1 MRWWN
6 EVVAVVGTMLPLPTV
21 VLAML
26 TLATIVALLWY
37 FFPAW
42 IPRRWP
48 RFRMPRFSLP
58 KWRLPTW
65 RRPSWRRRRRP
76 KKADEPEPAEPVEGD
91 EVPELPAA
99 TFADLADRLA
109 AEGRFA
115 EAVRERL
122 RGMVR
127 ELIERGVLEH
137 RPGWTVTELAA
148 VAANRRPQVADP
160 LGGAGQLFS
169 DIWYGGR
176 PAGDEQYRRMCGYAA
191 AQSAALAPAGV
202 GR

>member
-1 MRWWN
+1 
-6 EVVAVVGTMLPLPTV
+6 MLPLPTV
-21 VLAML
+21 VLALL
-26 TLATIVALLWY
+26 TLATVVALLWY

-42 IPRRWP
+42 VPRRWP
-48 RFRMPRFSLP
+48 RLSWRPSA
-58 KWRLPTW
+58 WRLPEAGGSARW
-65 RRPSWRRRRRP
+65 RRPSWRRRRA
-76 KKADEPEPAEPVEGD
+76 KKADAPESRLEPVSRVD

-109 AEGRFA
+109 AEGRYA

-148 VAANRRPQVADP
+148 VAASRRPQVADP
-160 LGGAGQLFS
+160 LNAAGGSSPTSGTATAPPAPTSTGTCAGTP
-169 DIWYGGR
+169 R
-176 PAGDEQYRRMCGYAA
+176 

>member
-6 EVVAVVGTMLPLPTV
+6 EVVAVVGTVLPLPTV

-48 RFRMPRFSLP
+48 RLRMPRLSLP
-58 KWRLPTW
+58 KWRLPKW
-65 RRPSWRRRRRP
+65 RRPSWRRRRA
-76 KKADEPEPAEPVEGD
+76 KKADEPGSVEPVEGD
-91 EVPELPAA
+91 EVPELPAT

-148 VAANRRPQVADP
+148 VAASRRPQVADP
-160 LGGAGQLFS
+160 LDAAGQLFS

-176 PAGDEQYRRMCGYAA
+176 PAGADQYQHMRGYAA